1 MMKWDEILRIGMFRP
16 EKPHMA
22 IVELVDFLKA
32 RKVRRIFDLGCGA
45 GGNLIYLAKL
55 EFQVHGTDISK
66 TGLMETKRR
75 LKKEGLAAEL
85 TKSDM
90 KSIPCSHSSFDAVIS
105 VNVIYHDTLEGM
117 QKTISGIHRIL
128 KRNGL
133 AFITLQSRH
142 SHKFAKGK
150 EIEKDTFIP
159 QRGIEKGVLHHF
171 SDKNEVMKLLKI
183 FDILNL
189 KLDEFVDEKGRLH
202 SHWKVLVEKV
212 SA

>member
-1 MMKWDEILRIGMFRP
+1 MMKWDEILRIDMFRP

-32 RKVRRIFDLGCGA
+32 RKVRRILDLGCGT

-55 EFQVHGTDISK
+55 GFQVHGTDISK

-117 QKTISGIHRIL
+117 QKTISEIHIIL
-128 KRNGL
+128 KHNGL
-133 AFITLQSRH
+133 AFIPLQSRH

-150 EIEKDTFIP
+150 E
-159 QRGIEKGVLHHF
+159 IEKGVLHHF

-202 SHWKVLVEKV
+202 SHWKVLVEKFQPKT
-212 SA
+212 